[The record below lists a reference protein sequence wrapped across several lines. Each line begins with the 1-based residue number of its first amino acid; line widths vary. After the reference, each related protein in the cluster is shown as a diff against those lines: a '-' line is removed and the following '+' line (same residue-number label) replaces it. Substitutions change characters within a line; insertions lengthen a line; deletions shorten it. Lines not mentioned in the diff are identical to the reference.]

1 MGERERALFGKR
13 SKEMGEIMDWTR
25 PLTSEEQ
32 QQLLAEAREK
42 YRRDR
47 LARDENMFEQGMEK
61 GKVAGIAEGMEKGME
76 KGKVAGIAEN
86 MQAVALSMLKAQ
98 ADIAFISKITGLSTD
113 EIDKLKK
120 KDFN

>member
-1 MGERERALFGKR
+1 
-13 SKEMGEIMDWTR
+13 MGEIMDWTR

-61 GKVAGIAEGMEKGME
+61 GMEKGKVAGIAEGMEKE
-76 KGKVAGIAEN
+76 R
-86 MQAVALSMLKAQ
+86 QATALSMLKAK

-113 EIDKLKK
+113 EINKLKNGK
-120 KDFN
+120 